1 MEWGGEWTIRARIS
15 RMKRTARLRRLA
27 ALLQIPL
34 LLVGCVSVR
43 TAQAPGDGELGGVS
57 VHVFPDD
64 DARRDGVPGP
74 RFVVGELERR
84 ADGSWHPVF
93 KAMGPTWT
101 VVDLPAGKYRVRF
114 PALLDDQGNAMATD
128 DRGEVFRV
136 RPGEVTEVEATLDH
150 FPTGLVVVG
159 VAAAVVAAVLLH
171 DWLQDHDLPTP
182 PLPHEVLEDAIF
194 HLTIQV
200 AFFDPYPYPGVVDPP
215 PVVTSHFPEEEALV
229 AARRVR
235 VVFALSEPLDPAGVE
250 ADAVTVVAD
259 GTGLVPGRTSYDP
272 TRWWVVWEAADDLPR
287 ADLFHVTL
295 EAKAVEDM
303 GGNEL
308 LEPATFTFRTTR

>member
-1 MEWGGEWTIRARIS
+1 MNRNP
-15 RMKRTARLRRLA
+15 RLRRFA

-34 LLVGCVSVR
+34 LLAGCVSVR
-43 TAQAPGDGELGGVS
+43 TAQSPGDGDLGGVS
-57 VHVFPDD
+57 VRVFPDD
-64 DARRDGVPGP
+64 DARRDGVLGP

-84 ADGSWHPVF
+84 ADGGWHPVF

-101 VVDLPAGKYRVRF
+101 VVDLPPGKYRVRF
-114 PALLDDQGNAMATD
+114 PALLDDQGNAVATD

-171 DWLQDHDLPTP
+171 EWLDDHDLPTP
-182 PLPHEVLEDAIF
+182 SLPHEVLGDAIF
-194 HLTIQV
+194 HLTIHAV
-200 AFFDPYPYPGVVDPP
+200 FFDPYPYPGVVDPP

-235 VVFALSEPLDPAGVE
+235 VVFALSEPLDPAGMGG
-250 ADAVTVVAD
+250 DAVTVVAED
-259 GTGLVPGRTSYDP
+259 AGRVPGLTSYDP
-272 TRWWVVWEAADDLPR
+272 ARWWVVWEADGDLPR
-287 ADLFHVTL
+287 HDLLHVTL
-295 EAKAVEDM
+295 AAESVEDL

-308 LEPATFTFRTTR
+308 REPASFTFRTTR